1 MKVKAPFE
9 PSTLAQTAAL
19 AALKDNS
26 FVHKSLK
33 VNKEG
38 LQYFEKEFKK
48 ESIDFIKSSKNFITT
63 CWPSEAIAT
72 KITNNLL
79 KLGVIVR
86 QLNAFGLSNYIRVS
100 IGLQEENIQFIKCLK
115 KVL

>member
-1 MKVKAPFE
+1 MTFKNINE
-9 PSTLAQTAAL
+9 TLQKYL
-19 AALKDNS
+19 DNI
-26 FVHKSLK
+26 FT
-33 VNKEG
+33 
-38 LQYFEKEFKK
+38 FF
-48 ESIDFIKSSKNFITT
+48 
-63 CWPSEAIAT
+63 T

-115 KVL
+115 KVI